1 MYHHR
6 ADEHRGST
14 QNYEG
19 RVNSGTEPEGTCWYS
34 WTKVCL
40 PMRVFRIPIGL
51 RLKITVSPVRI
62 RVPPL
67 IKVLQIA
74 EKRKS
79 PAALPEP
86 RVNSPF
92 EKTPP
97 LARLWY
103 RTCIPSVAWTQMAR
117 VILLSYANRSL
128 RLYGP
133 PRLLHVQARGRHR
146 KAGSDAMAST
156 LDSSPSRKLEGPH

>member
-1 MYHHR
+1 MTENHGVP
-6 ADEHRGST
+6 GSNPGPAT
-14 QNYEG
+14 YKSPA
-19 RVNSGTEPEGTCWYS
+19 NSG
-34 WTKVCL
+34 
-40 PMRVFRIPIGL
+40 
-51 RLKITVSPVRI
+51 
-62 RVPPL
+62 
-67 IKVLQIA
+67 
-74 EKRKS
+74 KRKS

-103 RTCIPSVAWTQMAR
+103 PLAYQSVVWMLMAR